1 MNATSIVLLV
11 GVVSFWTVAGI
22 LFALFG
28 KTKKTLDKLEQTLEE
43 VKIDLAQLTPVL
55 SSTLQE
61 IEKSGREVGKTASDV
76 RILTERFNSSS
87 SSTVVSG
94 AVNYLPVAMALVK
107 LIKPFFSKNKNST
120 S

>member
-11 GVVSFWTVAGI
+11 GVISFWAVAGFLLA
-22 LFALFG
+22 LFAR
-28 KTKKTLDKLEQTLEE
+28 TKKTLDKLEETLEE
-43 VKIDLAQLTPVL
+43 VKGDLSQLTPVL

-61 IEKSGREVGKTASDV
+61 MERSGREVGKTASDV

-87 SSTVVSG
+87 SSAVVNG
-94 AVNYLPVAMALVK
+94 AVNYLPIAMALVK
-107 LIKPFFSKNKNST
+107 LVKPFFSKDKRAS

>member
-11 GVVSFWTVAGI
+11 GVISFWAVAGF

-28 KTKKTLDKLEQTLEE
+28 KTKKTLEKLEQTLDE
-43 VKIDLAQLTPVL
+43 VKGDLSQLTPVL

-61 IEKSGREVGKTASDV
+61 MERSGREVGRTASDV
-76 RILTERFNSSS
+76 RILTDRFNSSS
-87 SSTVVSG
+87 SSAVVNG

-107 LIKPFFSKNKNST
+107 LIKPFFGKNKRDS